1 MYYAERAGM
10 NNLRE
15 NSEPEVVRPTAGDYF
30 IVSAEGSTW
39 YVSTEMARFI
49 ETALDSWPRPRWVKF
64 IDLVGSR
71 VRLRTAQIDVV
82 CQSTVEQRA
91 LDREINRALNRE
103 RKADRSWGEDE

>member
-1 MYYAERAGM
+1 ME
-10 NNLRE
+10 E
-15 NSEPEVVRPTAGDYF
+15 H
-30 IVSAEGSTW
+30 
-39 YVSTEMARFI
+39 ARRTHGRF
-49 ETALDSWPRPRWVKF
+49 AL
-64 IDLVGSR
+64 GSR